1 MCEANVYMLEND
13 GTCDL
18 FFDSV
23 DRVVPLEGGRLLLE
37 NIYGERKTVTAQIKW
52 MELVDHRVI
61 IGSKDTPRPR
71 EVENKDFLSPLV

>member
-13 GTCDL
+13 GKTNL

-61 IGSKDTPRPR
+61 IGPKDTPRPA
-71 EVENKDFLSPLV
+71 EVENEDFSVPCP